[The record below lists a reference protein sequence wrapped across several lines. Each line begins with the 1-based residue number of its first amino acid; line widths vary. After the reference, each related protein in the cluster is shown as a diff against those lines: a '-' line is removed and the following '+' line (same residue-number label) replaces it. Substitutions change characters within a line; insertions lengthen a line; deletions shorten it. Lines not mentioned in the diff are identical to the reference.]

1 MQDDIYG
8 TACDRQASHWLR
20 HTRYATSL
28 KIHEV
33 VGLQSP
39 LSHELYLPYCN
50 AAQ

>member
-1 MQDDIYG
+1 MIFMALPV
-8 TACDRQASHWLR
+8 TARPVIDCDTHATLPQ
-20 HTRYATSL
+20 TSL